1 MKYIMMLLLLFTV
14 GCTKNINIDNIQNIN
29 YKNVAFLDYDYKSII
44 DNVNGKYSKTNKID
58 DNNSTITIVD
68 KYNINTFYITKNKIY
83 TVYDNDIYYK
93 ENNDLLSILDSKYLE
108 YTNTNFFTITYNTTY
123 TKSDS
128 LNIKLD
134 NTDNNYNLELKDT
147 IYNLNIYDNSNDEL
161 LYSIDNIDN
170 NSINIRTN
178 KDIKITFENKYNFIL
193 SITRENDEFITK
205 IKQK

>member
-93 ENNDLLSILDSKYLE
+93 ENKDLLSILDSKYLE

-161 LYSIDNIDN
+161 LYSIDNINN

-178 KDIKITFENKYNFIL
+178 KDIKITFENKYNFIF

>member
-1 MKYIMMLLLLFTV
+1 MLLLLFTV

-108 YTNTNFFTITYNTTY
+108 YTNTNFFTITYNTNY
-123 TKSDS
+123 TKNDS

-178 KDIKITFENKYNFIL
+178 KDIKITFENKYNFIF

>member
-29 YKNVAFLDYDYKSII
+29 YKNVAFLDYDYKNII

-123 TKSDS
+123 TKSNS

-170 NSINIRTN
+170 NAINIRTN
-178 KDIKITFENKYNFIL
+178 KDIKITFENKYNFIF

>member
-29 YKNVAFLDYDYKSII
+29 YKNVAFLDYDYKNII

-93 ENNDLLSILDSKYLE
+93 ENNDL
-108 YTNTNFFTITYNTTY
+108 
-123 TKSDS
+123 
-128 LNIKLD
+128 
-134 NTDNNYNLELKDT
+134 
-147 IYNLNIYDNSNDEL
+147 
-161 LYSIDNIDN
+161 
-170 NSINIRTN
+170 
-178 KDIKITFENKYNFIL
+178 
-193 SITRENDEFITK
+193 
-205 IKQK
+205 

>member
-93 ENNDLLSILDSKYLE
+93 ENKDLLSILDSKYLE

-178 KDIKITFENKYNFIL
+178 KDIKITFENKYNFIF